1 MAATQAENQQNDVNS
16 EKVQSDQHLNVRNT
30 LLQNG
35 TDKSIVR
42 GGGGI
47 GIVHTK
53 AKNSAGKNIAIEMSQ
68 YRQDSGGGGSTTV
81 PGQTNTSSGP
91 TSSNEPNLGV
101 ESEPSAGSTATATDS
116 SIYSTEGP
124 AAPSPAATDGHAYG
138 FPYGRDLHNSSE
150 GGLHAFGPRQPFGAP
165 KQMPPHQPHQR
176 FVTGPSISQTPGPTP
191 TLNQLLQSNNNTMPH
206 RYPNNYGH
214 PDQHYNQSWPPQK
227 PLQQAYTSGPPGS
240 AQAPVGTP
248 PSGSYRTQPTL
259 SPAYGGGSAASP
271 GYSEGRSNWSSG
283 PQGPGGHGPG
293 PGPGPGSPGQ
303 ANSSAPVSQPSP
315 QPSQPPSHSPGPG
328 PGMPP
333 SPQHQSHQGFPSR
346 PAPPTTP
353 NAHGPDAADLSGGNS
368 NDSSGGPAPGTPN
381 SQGMRPTPSPTGSTG
396 SRSMSPAVGQNIPP
410 MPPRPSSGQS
420 DGNGP
425 SRISHSPMV
434 TQGSYPTSH
443 SSPHPSHGYKGHP
456 SMVVSGSGNQQMPLY
471 QPNQYPQTG
480 YPPRP
485 PSNIQYPG
493 QGYGP
498 PTSQTPPN
506 NMPPQQFPGRSA
518 PNHMQNSQ
526 FPPYQQSWQSS
537 MSTSSK
543 GNGPNTTT
551 QAPASQSPGS
561 TPRPPHYLK
570 HHLQHKM
577 GFQNVPGPTTPSASP
592 PQNYHMGPPSG
603 HHHSGM
609 GPPPSMG
616 PPNMPPG
623 SNLLPNNHPHEGP
636 MPPPSSTPNSHTQ
649 MVSDMMD
656 NGITTTAQGGLN
668 THVTTASGGSVTSV
682 VTTGPDGT
690 PIDEGSQQSTLS
702 NASAASGEDP
712 QCTTPKASRKNDMSL
727 YSHPTTPQNTVPSP
741 GAASI
746 NSMHEEYGELG
757 SPSWPRTPASPVF
770 NSHVPPPETYRSKKT
785 DSLSKLYEMD
795 ENPERKAWLDKLLA
809 FMDDRRTPITT
820 CPTISKNPLD
830 LFRLYMFVKDRGG
843 FMEVTKN
850 KTWKDIAGLLGIGAS
865 SSAAYTLRKHYTK
878 NLLAYECQF
887 DRGGIDP
894 QPIINQVEATSKKK
908 SAKATSVP
916 SPGSS
921 NSQDSFPTGSG
932 AASMDG
938 YSTYGGYPP
947 SGNPDYPPQRPSS
960 QSAPSPHGGV
970 NHLNSATPGGP
981 SPASGAADNV
991 SVSNPFDDVSPS
1003 PPPRGGPF
1011 SGGPHPSYPSGTP
1024 PRPSGQNYSGQPGY
1038 QYPGPG
1044 PGSGAPPDQYSPYP
1058 SGSGYPPS
1066 VRPVYPPYSGGD
1078 SSAPPQSPNN
1088 AQGPPSSVA
1097 QDPYRYNTTQGSGY
1111 NPRPAYGQAPSNSGP
1126 PTSQSAG
1133 PGNYAPHPDYY
1144 RQEQVQQGTGSGT
1157 GYTGGTNSNKN
1168 MPPPGPQPPRR
1179 HPDFAKDQPYTYGQ
1193 PRTPMYSGWPN
1204 NTQYRPPQ
1212 YGGTQSSGPQVTPQQ
1227 WSQSGRPAG
1236 PWPAN
1241 QNYQQPQQGPQQP
1254 PWQGIAQPTGQNA
1267 NVRPPVHR
1275 PGKPFSNI
1283 MTSGGGK
1290 GNQAPP
1296 SASNTYSHSQMPKR
1310 EIIFPPDSV
1319 EATVPLIYRRR
1330 RICKNDVNQVDAWR
1344 IIMCLRSGLLSETT
1358 YAIDMLNILL
1368 FDDLT
1373 IGYFG
1378 LYQWPGLLDLLME
1391 HFKRSLSDMFDGPFP
1406 REEQSVEEEI
1416 DLGGVSK
1423 PIDPNLKTT
1432 ILTET
1437 PNYSFLSRKGHPVK
1451 LVDRDEDIFVQDHVK
1466 DWDTKG
1472 DPNRANI
1479 LAEIP
1484 TDPWYT
1490 SADHILPTFQAEFGR
1505 IPFHMSL
1512 DHIVVVKS
1520 EEDKREP
1527 LERKIKT
1534 PPPDETPPDEA
1545 PPPAKA
1551 CEKRRRTKTLS
1562 DVISRIKKDSE
1573 ASDMLTLETTDKI
1586 KTEVVSEE
1594 ANCEES
1600 PSIDLNISVNGECG
1614 DTKEPAVRDPSSTL
1628 KRRRISDYEDEAY
1641 TRDEASLVL
1650 LTESQDNIGKRCLC
1664 LSNILRSLT
1673 FIPGNELEFA
1683 RSGQF
1688 LALIG
1693 KLLLLHHEHPPR
1705 TQKTRN
1711 YDREDADFADSCS
1724 SLQGEGEW
1732 WWEFLIQIREN
1743 ILVSISNIAGQIDVS
1758 LFEEEVARPLLDGL
1772 LHWAI
1777 CPSASGQDPFASVA
1791 SSSLLSPQRLALEAL
1806 CKLCVT
1812 NSNVDL
1818 VIATPPFSR
1827 LERLCAVLTKHLCKS
1842 EDQVLR
1848 EFSINLLHYLA
1859 AADSQMARVVA
1870 KQTPCVSLL
1879 VAFIEQAEQS
1889 AMNVANAHG
1898 ISALRENPDSMG
1910 TSLDMLRRAAATLVF
1925 LARHPDNHTLMVQ
1938 QEPRLLALV
1947 MSQILDQQV
1956 ALLLAK
1962 VLYQI
1967 SHS

>member
-1 MAATQAENQQNDVNS
+1 MAATQAEKQQNDVNS
-16 EKVQSDQHLNVRNT
+16 DKVQSDQHLNVRNS

-35 TDKSIVR
+35 TDKSSVR
-42 GGGGI
+42 GGG

-53 AKNSAGKNIAIEMSQ
+53 AKNTGGKNIAIEMSQ
-68 YRQDSGGGGSTTV
+68 YRQDSSGCGSTTV
-81 PGQTNTSSGP
+81 PGQTNSSSGP
-91 TSSNEPNLGV
+91 TSTSVPGPT
-101 ESEPSAGSTATATDS
+101 SEPSLGGESESSAGGTTTATDS
-116 SIYSTEGP
+116 NIYSTESP
-124 AAPSPAATDGHAYG
+124 PAPSSAAADGHGYG
-138 FPYGRDLHNSSE
+138 FPYGRDVHNSGE
-150 GGLHAFGPRQPFGAP
+150 GGIHAFGPRQPFGAP
-165 KQMPPHQPHQR
+165 KQMPPHQR
-176 FVTGPSISQTPGPTP
+176 FLTGPSISQSSGPTP
-191 TLNQLLQSNNNTMPH
+191 TLNQLLQSNNNTMPL
-206 RYPNNYGH
+206 RYPNSYGH
-214 PDQHYNQSWPPQK
+214 PEQHYNQAWPPQK
-227 PLQQAYTSGPPGS
+227 PLQQSYASGPPGGGGP
-240 AQAPVGTP
+240 APVGAP
-248 PSGSYRTQPTL
+248 PTSSYRTQPSL
-259 SPAYGGGSAASP
+259 SPAYGGASAPSP
-271 GYSEGRSNWSSG
+271 GYSENRSSWPSG
-283 PQGPGGHGPG
+283 PSGPGGH
-293 PGPGPGSPGQ
+293 GPGPGSPGQ
-303 ANSSAPVSQPSP
+303 ANSSAPASQPSP

-353 NAHGPDAADLSGGNS
+353 NAHGPDVADLSGGNS

-396 SRSMSPAVGQNIPP
+396 SRSMSPAVGQNIP

-434 TQGSYPTSH
+434 TQGSYPTPH
-443 SSPHPSHGYKGHP
+443 SSPHPSHAYKGHP

-471 QPNQYPQTG
+471 QPNQYPQSG

-493 QGYGP
+493 QYSPASSQP
-498 PTSQTPPN
+498 PPPN
-506 NMPPQQFPGRSA
+506 SMPPQQFPGRSA

-543 GNGPNTTT
+543 GNGPNPPT
-551 QAPASQSPGS
+551 QASGSQSPGP
-561 TPRPPHYLK
+561 TTRPPHYLK

-577 GFQNVPGPTTPSASP
+577 GFQSVPGSTPPSPSP

-616 PPNMPPG
+616 PPNMPPT
-623 SNLLPNNHPHEGP
+623 SSPLLPNNHPHDAP

-649 MVSDMMD
+649 MVSDIMD
-656 NGITTTAQGGLN
+656 NGITTTAQAGLN
-668 THVTTASGGSVTSV
+668 THVTTSSAGSVTSV

-712 QCTTPKASRKNDMSL
+712 QCTTPKTSRKNDMSI
-727 YSHPTTPQNTVPSP
+727 YNHPTTPQNTVPSP

-770 NSHVPPPETYRSKKT
+770 NSHVPPPDTYRSKKT

-850 KTWKDIAGLLGIGAS
+850 KTWKDIAGMLGIGAS

-921 NSQDSFPTGSG
+921 NSQDSFPPGSG
-932 AASMDG
+932 GTSMDG

-947 SGNPDYPPQRPSS
+947 SSNPEYPPQRPSS
-960 QSAPSPHGGV
+960 QSAPSPHGGGV

-981 SPASGAADNV
+981 SPSSGAADNV

-1003 PPPRGGPF
+1003 PPPRVGPF
-1011 SGGPHPSYPSGTP
+1011 PGGPHASYPAGTP
-1024 PRPSGQNYSGQPGY
+1024 PRPPGQNYSGQPGY

-1044 PGSGAPPDQYSPYP
+1044 PGSGAPPEQYSPYP
-1058 SGSGYPPS
+1058 SGSGYPPA
-1066 VRPVYPPYSGGD
+1066 VRPVYPPYSGD
-1078 SSAPPQSPNN
+1078 SSAPPTPNN
-1088 AQGPPSSVA
+1088 AQGPPSSAA
-1097 QDPYRYNTTQGSGY
+1097 QDPYRYNTTPGSGY
-1111 NPRPAYGQAPSNSGP
+1111 SPRPAYGQAPSNTGP
-1126 PTSQSAG
+1126 STSQPG
-1133 PGNYAPHPDYY
+1133 PGNYPQHPEYY
-1144 RQEQVQQGTGSGT
+1144 RPDQVQQGSGSGS
-1157 GYTGGTNSNKN
+1157 GYTAGTNTNKN
-1168 MPPPGPQPPRR
+1168 MPPPGPQVQRR
-1179 HPDFAKDQPYTYGQ
+1179 HPDFAKDQPYPYSQ
-1193 PRTPMYSGWPN
+1193 PRAPMYGGWPN
-1204 NTQYRPPQ
+1204 NNQYRPQ
-1212 YGGTQSSGPQVTPQQ
+1212 YSGSPGASQVAPQQ
-1227 WSQSGRPAG
+1227 WNQSGRPAG
-1236 PWPAN
+1236 PWPGN
-1241 QNYQQPQQGPQQP
+1241 QNYQQPQPGQP
-1254 PWQGIAQPTGQNA
+1254 PWPGMAQPTGQNA
-1267 NVRPPVHR
+1267 NMRPVHR
-1275 PGKPFSNI
+1275 PGKPFPNI
-1283 MTSGGGK
+1283 IPPGGAK
-1290 GNQAPP
+1290 GSQAQPT
-1296 SASNTYSHSQMPKR
+1296 ASNTYSHSQMPKR

-1319 EATVPLIYRRR
+1319 EATVPVSYRRKR
-1330 RICKNDVNQVDAWR
+1330 LCKSDVGQVDAWR
-1344 IIMCLRSGLLSETT
+1344 IIMCLRSGLLSEST
-1358 YAIDMLNILL
+1358 YALDILNVLL
-1368 FDDLT
+1368 FDDST
-1373 IGYFG
+1373 VGYFG
-1378 LYQWPGLLDLLME
+1378 LNQWPGLLDLLME
-1391 HFKRSLSDMFDGPFP
+1391 HFKRSLSDMFDGPYP
-1406 REEQSVEEEI
+1406 REEEDVETEV

-1423 PIDPNLKTT
+1423 PIDPNLKTA
-1432 ILTET
+1432 ILHEST
-1437 PNYSFLSRKGHPVK
+1437 NYSFITRKGHPVK
-1451 LVDRDEDIFVQDHVK
+1451 LVDRPEDIFVQDHVR

-1472 DPNRANI
+1472 DPNRANT
-1479 LAEIP
+1479 LADIP

-1490 SADHILPTFQAEFGR
+1490 SADHILPPFQAEFGR
-1505 IPFHMSL
+1505 IPFHMRL
-1512 DHIVVVKS
+1512 ENDNKVKS
-1520 EEDKREP
+1520 EEKEEHLD
-1527 LERKIKT
+1527 RKIKS
-1534 PPPDETPPDEA
+1534 PPPDEA
-1545 PPPAKA
+1545 PPDKVPPPVKI
-1551 CEKRRRTKTLS
+1551 CDKRRRTKTLS
-1562 DVISRIKKDSE
+1562 DVLSRIKKESE
-1573 ASDMLTLETTDKI
+1573 ANNMLTDKI
-1586 KTEVVSEE
+1586 KTDVVSEN

-1600 PSIDLNISVNGECG
+1600 PSIDLNISVNGEC
-1614 DTKEPAVRDPSSTL
+1614 DDSKDRAVRDPSGTL

-1641 TRDEASLVL
+1641 ARDEASLML
-1650 LTESQDNIGKRCLC
+1650 ITESQDNIGKRCVC
-1664 LSNILRSLT
+1664 LSNILRNLT
-1673 FIPGNELEFA
+1673 FIPGNEIEFA
-1683 RSGQF
+1683 RSRTF

-1711 YDREDADFADSCS
+1711 YDREEDADFADSCS
-1724 SLQGEGEW
+1724 SLQGESEW
-1732 WWEFLIQIREN
+1732 WWDFLIQIREN

-1758 LFEEEVARPLLDGL
+1758 IFEEEVARPLLDGL

-1777 CPSASGQDPFASVA
+1777 CPSAAGQDPFASV
-1791 SSSLLSPQRLALEAL
+1791 SHSSLLSPQRLALEAL

-1812 NSNVDL
+1812 NNNVDL

-1827 LERLCAVLTKHLCKS
+1827 LEKLCAVLTKHLCKS

-1859 AADSQMARVVA
+1859 AADSSMARVVA
-1870 KQTPCVSLL
+1870 SQTPCVSLL

-1889 AMNVANAHG
+1889 AMNVANTHG

-1925 LARHPDNHTLMVQ
+1925 LARHPENKPLLVQ
-1938 QEPRLLALV
+1938 QESRLLALV

-1956 ALLLAK
+1956 ALLLSK
-1962 VLYQI
+1962 VLFQI
-1967 SHS
+1967 SRS